1 MDKKLKSVLI
11 ALFVTFLWSTSWI
24 LIKVGLVDI
33 PALPFAGLRYLFASI
48 ILFIYMIFTRKIHLI
63 TSLTKPQWKTLLIY
77 GFILITLTQGTQFL
91 ALSMLPAVSLSLF
104 LNMSPIFVLFLGY
117 FFLKETI
124 NRVQMLGILLFFFGI
139 FIYFYQVDLGNN
151 LPGLALAVFGVGIN
165 AIAAVFGRS
174 INAKRDI
181 DPMVITVVI
190 TGFGSIFLLLGG
202 IAIQGMPVLNV
213 QGWLIVGWLAAIN
226 TALAFTLWN
235 TALRELKAVEAN
247 TINNTML
254 IQIALLAA
262 IFLNES
268 LSLRQWLA
276 IAVVAIGVWLVQ
288 LRRN

>member
-48 ILFIYMIFTRKIHLI
+48 ILLIYIIFTRKTHLI
-63 TSLTKPQWKTLLIY
+63 SSLTKPQWKTLLIY

-124 NRVQMLGILLFFFGI
+124 NRVQMSGILLFFFGI
-139 FIYFYQVDLGNN
+139 IIYFYQVDLGNN
-151 LPGLALAVFGVGIN
+151 LPGLILAVFGVCIN

-202 IAIQGMPVLNV
+202 IAIQGMPILNI
-213 QGWLIVGWLAAIN
+213 QSWLIVGWLAAIN

-262 IFLNES
+262 VFLNES
-268 LSLRQWLA
+268 LSLHQWLA

-288 LRRN
+288 LRKN

>member
-124 NRVQMLGILLFFFGI
+124 NRVQMLGIFLFFFGI

-268 LSLRQWLA
+268 LSLRQWVA

-288 LRRN
+288 LRKN

>member
-24 LIKVGLVDI
+24 LIKIGLVDI

-48 ILFIYMIFTRKIHLI
+48 ILLMYMIFTNKTHMIS
-63 TSLTKPQWKTLLIY
+63 SLSKQQWKTLLIY
-77 GFILITLTQGTQFL
+77 GFVLITLTQGAQFL
-91 ALSMLPAVSLSLF
+91 ALSMLPAVTLSLF
-104 LNMSPIFVLFLGY
+104 LNMSPIFVLFLG
-117 FFLKETI
+117 FFYLKETI
-124 NRVQMLGILLFFFGI
+124 NRVQILGILLFFFGI
-139 FIYFYQVDLGNN
+139 IIYFYQVDLGNN

-213 QGWLIVGWLAAIN
+213 QGWLIIGWLAAIN

-262 IFLNES
+262 IFLSEP

-276 IAVVAIGVWLVQ
+276 IAVVAIGVWFVQ
-288 LRRN
+288 LRKT